1 MLKRAQTGVLWKHQ
15 CRKYSACTSLLLSML
30 NMVRRPHTLT
40 PAEIHLA
47 HLMPFLEKQATEMNA
62 RLIETQ
68 QANVELLSTVAAQRA
83 EIEALV
89 RGLENVIHDL
99 DASAQTMAQDDVQD
113 LSKETRD
120 LEMAMRT

>member
-1 MLKRAQTGVLWKHQ
+1 MGVLSKRQ
-15 CRKYSACTSLLLSML
+15 CRKYSTCTCLFLSIL
-30 NMVRRPHTLT
+30 IIVRRPHTLT

-47 HLMPFLEKQATEMNA
+47 HLMPFLEKQATDMNA
-62 RLIETQ
+62 KLAETQ
-68 QANVELLSTVAAQRA
+68 QSNKELLSTVTAQRA

-89 RGLENVIHDL
+89 RGLENVIQDL